1 LTFDL
6 RLEKQVAFQSLVGP
20 PCINRGESKSASSS
34 SKGRIDEAGQLF
46 YKVRIQQF
54 NAGGINRWA
63 NERNS
68 YGQVSKEL
76 GVVEKLACGNVGK

>member
-1 LTFDL
+1 MAMAA
-6 RLEKQVAFQSLVGP
+6 RSNNA
-20 PCINRGESKSASSS
+20 
-34 SKGRIDEAGQLF
+34 RIDEAGQLF

-76 GVVEKLACGNVGK
+76 GVVEKLACGDVGK